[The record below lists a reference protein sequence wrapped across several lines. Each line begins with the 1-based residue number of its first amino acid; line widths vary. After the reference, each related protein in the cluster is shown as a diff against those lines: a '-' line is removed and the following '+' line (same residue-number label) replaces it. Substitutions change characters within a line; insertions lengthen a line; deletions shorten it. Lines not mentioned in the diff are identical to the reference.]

1 MQTEMRDDME
11 KWRQQR
17 AAAEIA
23 LETINELAL
32 REQQKLENLKKE
44 CLLVKRNLIELKK
57 EAEVREILRKR

>member
-1 MQTEMRDDME
+1 MQKGMRDDME

-23 LETINELAL
+23 LEKINELGL
-32 REQQKLENLKKE
+32 HEQQKLENFKKE
-44 CLLVKRNLIELKK
+44 CLFVKRNLRELKT